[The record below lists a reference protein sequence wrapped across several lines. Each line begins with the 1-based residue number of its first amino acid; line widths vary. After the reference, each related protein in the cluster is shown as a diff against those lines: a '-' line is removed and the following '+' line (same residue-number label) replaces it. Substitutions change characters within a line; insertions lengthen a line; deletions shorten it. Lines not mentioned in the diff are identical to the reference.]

1 MPMGENTNPIISAIN
16 VNVENAE
23 LALESMENN
32 QVAMEQIKPTTEI
45 GSVDFCGA
53 IALGSA

>member
-1 MPMGENTNPIISAIN
+1 MPMGENTKPIISAIS
-16 VNVENAE
+16 VNVENTE
-23 LALESMENN
+23 FALESVENN
-32 QVAMEQIKPTTEI
+32 QVAREQMKPTTEI